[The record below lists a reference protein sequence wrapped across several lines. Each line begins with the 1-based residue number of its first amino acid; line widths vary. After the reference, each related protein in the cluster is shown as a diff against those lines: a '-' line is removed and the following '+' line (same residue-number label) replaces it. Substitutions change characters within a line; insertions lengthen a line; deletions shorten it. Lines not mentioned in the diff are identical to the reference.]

1 MSGFVRGCSKVVA
14 PIVRVLDLIAPLI
27 DLIIRIWIA
36 RFFFEAAITKM
47 GNWQQTILMFQH
59 QYSVGFLS
67 PQVSAVVGTGAELIL
82 SLLLVLGL
90 GGRISI
96 LVFFL
101 YNAIVAA
108 SFPHLWTPEGAGG
121 LAMHVSW
128 GLLLALLMVHG
139 PGKIS
144 LDHLISRWHERN
156 RDRLESDRM
165 RRFHDMS
172 NTSAK

>member
-1 MSGFVRGCSKVVA
+1 MNGFMRGSSKVVA

-36 RFFFEAAITKM
+36 RFFFEAAIAKM
-47 GNWQQTILMFQH
+47 ASWQQTLVLFQH
-59 QYSVGFLS
+59 QYNVGFLS
-67 PQVSAVVGTGAELIL
+67 PSAAAVIGTGAELVL

-96 LVFFL
+96 LIFFL
-101 YNAIVAA
+101 YNAVVAA

-144 LDHLISRWHERN
+144 LDYLISRWHQRN
-156 RDRLESDRM
+156 SDRLESDRM

-172 NTSAK
+172 GTRS

>member
-1 MSGFVRGCSKVVA
+1 MNGFVRGCSKVVA

-36 RFFFEAAITKM
+36 RFFFEAAIMKM
-47 GNWQQTILMFQH
+47 GSWQQTILMFQH
-59 QYSVGFLS
+59 QYHVGFLS
-67 PQVSAVVGTGAELIL
+67 PAAAAVIGTGAELVL

-96 LVFFL
+96 LIFFL

-144 LDHLISRWHERN
+144 LDHLIARWHQRN
-156 RDRLESDRM
+156 SDRLESDRM

-172 NTSAK
+172 GTRN